1 VPDLAGIAAPQV
13 VLEGLTHVG
22 TFDPRAKGSWS
33 LEGRGLSVSQ
43 HPEDWAGIARLT
55 GETWAFPD
63 AGHPLLDYHELT
75 AEQRGAISAFG
86 IDRGYVNEVPAWE
99 ISAWDD
105 EWEQERISVFLDE
118 DDAAEE
124 ADEQGGEVREI
135 RTLVAT
141 STFPDSTVKP
151 GSSDV
156 EQILATVWVEEQAP
170 GLHGVWWQDDY
181 DPDRLSAPRGVIA
194 ASKIGDWIASATPA
208 EVD

>member
-1 VPDLAGIAAPQV
+1 MTTIVRRPRGTTNGGEFAAHARDAASVELKPQVPDLAGIAAPQV

-22 TFDPRAKGSWS
+22 TFD
-33 LEGRGLSVSQ
+33 
-43 HPEDWAGIARLT
+43 
-55 GETWAFPD
+55 
-63 AGHPLLDYHELT
+63 
-75 AEQRGAISAFG
+75 QRGAISAFG